1 MTYIHPG
8 GHEFP
13 QDSPAIMVK
22 FFKEHAK
29 P

>member
-13 QDSPAIMVK
+13 AATLTLITK